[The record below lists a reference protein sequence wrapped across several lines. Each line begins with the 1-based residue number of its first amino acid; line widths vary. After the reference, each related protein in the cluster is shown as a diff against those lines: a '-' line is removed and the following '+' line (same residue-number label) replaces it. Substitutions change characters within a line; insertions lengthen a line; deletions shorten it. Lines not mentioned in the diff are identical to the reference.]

1 MPSSSCS
8 PTVRSVVYLRL
19 PGRGALSQRVLDPL
33 VIHSRRRERPTNV
46 DVAKLNPDHLFA
58 CWVILGRLIE
68 MKHLN
73 PNCLG
78 QVLLC
83 RLGHPVQ
90 CGVVVNVPASL
101 HGVRDDAPAQRAN
114 PLTARR

>member
-1 MPSSSCS
+1 
-8 PTVRSVVYLRL
+8 
-19 PGRGALSQRVLDPL
+19 
-33 VIHSRRRERPTNV
+33 
-46 DVAKLNPDHLFA
+46 
-58 CWVILGRLIE
+58 

-73 PNCLG
+73 PSYLG

-83 RLGHPVQ
+83 RVGHPVQ

-114 PLTARR
+114 PFIAIR

>member
-46 DVAKLNPDHLFA
+46 DVANPNPDHLFA

-73 PNCLG
+73 PDCLG
-78 QVLLC
+78 RVLLC

-101 HGVRDDAPAQRAN
+101 HRVRDDAPAQRAN